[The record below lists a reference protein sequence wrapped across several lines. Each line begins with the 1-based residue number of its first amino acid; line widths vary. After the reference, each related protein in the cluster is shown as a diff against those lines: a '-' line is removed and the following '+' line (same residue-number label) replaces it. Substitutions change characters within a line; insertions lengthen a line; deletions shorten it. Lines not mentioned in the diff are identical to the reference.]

1 MTRDVEF
8 KDMKVNGTAR
18 LENAIATGVVEGVD
32 VQGGALDVNVSEQA
46 LDAKGEIM
54 IKGVPA
60 TLTWERLF
68 FTPEDRQPPIRISAL
83 LNEQTRD
90 KLGIKVNHLVRG
102 PLPTTILIKRDETGA
117 QSMSLEAD
125 LSGAELI
132 FGNMGW
138 TKPKGKQASVGFDI
152 VKAGDGSTELANL
165 KITGDDIAITGSM
178 FLDPEQHLKSFN
190 FSDFSFDILTHV
202 QIAAMVREGNILD
215 VRATGASY
223 NGKQFFQS
231 LFSAGQLA
239 ENAPPEPD
247 DVLGINLSAR
257 IDTVVGFY
265 DTTLKD
271 VHVTLQKRG
280 GKLVA
285 LDIKGALNGDAQV
298 AVKLDHEGSS
308 RVIKAE
314 CRDAGAA
321 FRLVGFY
328 PSVAGGEASLQVNLD
343 AGDVGSKSGTLW
355 VRNFELLGDAVVSD
369 VLADPNTTAA
379 LGRQPSKRQADRVRI
394 GFRQLRAPFS
404 VGGGK
409 FRLNDAYM
417 NGPQLGATM
426 RGSVDFKTQTVDLG
440 GTYVPAYGLNAGVL
454 GAIPVFGK
462 VLTGRQG
469 EGLIGITFTV
479 QGKLDDPAVLVNPMS
494 VLTPGIF
501 RQIFEG
507 GQARASEASPAVEP
521 PFGMT
526 TP

>member
-1 MTRDVEF
+1 M
-8 KDMKVNGTAR
+8 
-18 LENAIATGVVEGVD
+18 
-32 VQGGALDVNVSEQA
+32 
-46 LDAKGEIM
+46 
-54 IKGVPA
+54 
-60 TLTWERLF
+60 
-68 FTPEDRQPPIRISAL
+68 
-83 LNEQTRD
+83 
-90 KLGIKVNHLVRG
+90 
-102 PLPTTILIKRDETGA
+102 
-117 QSMSLEAD
+117 SMQAD
-125 LSGAELI
+125 LTDAELI
-132 FGNMGW
+132 LGNMGW
-138 TKPKGKQASVGFDI
+138 TKPKGRAANIEFDI
-152 VKAGDGSTELANL
+152 LNHPDGSTELGNL
-165 KITGDDIAITGSM
+165 KILGDDIAITGSM

-271 VHVTLQKRG
+271 VQITLQKRK

-285 LDIKGALNGDAQV
+285 LDVKGALNGEAPV
-298 AVKLDHEGSS
+298 AVKLENEAGV
-308 RVIKAE
+308 RLIKAE
-314 CRDAGAA
+314 SRDAGAA
-321 FRLVGFY
+321 FRLIGFY
-328 PSVAGGEASLQVNLD
+328 PSVSRGEASLQVNLD
-343 AGDVGSKSGTLW
+343 AGEPGSKSGTLW
-355 VRNFELLGDAVVSD
+355 VRDFDLLGDAVVRD
-369 VLADPNTTAA
+369 VLSDPNTTAA
-379 LGRQPSKRQADRVRI
+379 LGQQNKKQPERASI
-394 GFRQLRAPFS
+394 SFRQLRAPFS

-440 GTYVPAYGLNAGVL
+440 GTYVPAYGLNAGVF

-462 VLTGRQG
+462 VLTGRKG

-479 QGKLDDPAVLVNPMS
+479 QGKLTDPAVLVNPMS

-507 GQARASEASPAVEP
+507 GAGGRAADSNAVAEPP
-521 PFGMT
+521 PFGTT

>member
-1 MTRDVEF
+1 
-8 KDMKVNGTAR
+8 VNGTAR
-18 LENAIATGVVEGVD
+18 LDNAIATGVVDGVD
-32 VQGGALDVNVSEQA
+32 VQGGAIDVNVNEQA
-46 LDAKGEIM
+46 LDAKGEIVC
-54 IKGVPA
+54 KGVPA
-60 TLTWERLF
+60 TLTWQRLF
-68 FTPEDRQPPIRISAL
+68 FTPEAQQPPIKISAL

-90 KLGIKVNHLVRG
+90 KLGIKINHLVRG
-102 PLPTTILIKRDETGA
+102 PMPTSILIRRDENGA
-117 QSMSLEAD
+117 QSMSMEAD
-125 LSGAELI
+125 LSDAELI

-138 TKPKGKQASVGFDI
+138 TKPKGKPAIVGFDI
-152 VKAGDGSTELANL
+152 VKSQDGSTELANL

-202 QIAAMVREGNILD
+202 QIAAIVREGNILD

-247 DVLGINLSAR
+247 DVLGINLQAR

-271 VHVTLQKRG
+271 AQITLQKRS

-298 AVKLDHEGSS
+298 AVQLDHEGSA
-308 RVIKAE
+308 RMIKAE
-314 CRDAGAA
+314 ARDAGAA

-328 PSVAGGEASLQVNLD
+328 PSVSGGEASLQVNLD

-355 VRNFELLGDAVVSD
+355 VRNFDLLGDAVVRD
-369 VLADPNTTAA
+369 VLADQNTTAA
-379 LGRQPSKRQADRVRI
+379 LGQQHKRQEERVRI
-394 GFRQLRAPFS
+394 AFRQLRAPFS

-440 GTYVPAYGLNAGVL
+440 GTYVPAYGLNAGVF

-479 QGKLDDPAVLVNPMS
+479 QGKLEDPAVLVNPMS

-507 GQARASEASPAVEP
+507 AGGNPRASDASPAVEP